1 MHLLG
6 HIPVSNLPMLQPNF
20 QAGCPAE
27 NTDWPP
33 LHMLAITTLLS
44 APHAARINR
53 IIKRLEKKFGLNDV
67 QATPDPHLTY
77 QLAGVHKLS
86 VLKDVLAD
94 VAATT
99 EPFPAFTT
107 GLGVF
112 PGERPVI
119 YIPVLRSD
127 ALNALHHRI
136 IEATAP
142 LCLRTDKFSGP
153 DCWLPH
159 ISLALHDTTPD
170 LLGPVLSFLNEETYN
185 LKIEINNLAI
195 LRQQGDLF
203 LQEETFQ
210 LGAEQ
215 AVGKER

>member
-1 MHLLG
+1 
-6 HIPVSNLPMLQPNF
+6 
-20 QAGCPAE
+20 
-27 NTDWPP
+27 
-33 LHMLAITTLLS
+33 MLAITTLLS
-44 APHAARINR
+44 PPHAARINR
-53 IIKRLEKKFGLNDV
+53 IIKKLENKFGIDDV

-77 QLAGVHKLS
+77 QLAGVQKLS
-86 VLKDVLAD
+86 SLKEVLAE

-185 LKIEINNLAI
+185 LQIEINNLSI

-203 LQEETFQ
+203 LQEETFS
-210 LGAEQ
+210 LGAKQ
-215 AVGKER
+215 SVAR